1 MKLVF
6 SWSKQLLREK
16 RTLTLILLPNGDAEG
31 SQNLPYLTFT
41 WGCFSYIYKS
51 LLCSHVWLFAT
62 LWTVARQAPL
72 SMGFSRQEYWSGLS
86 CPPLGDLPK
95 PGIEPRSPTLQADS
109 LLSLATRETLIS
121 LYQAIKRNVMEYL
134 CVFRILSSP
143 VILEVLPQRVS
154 YFVSKVGSEPVL
166 DTLSLLTTSYYP
178 ILFGW
183 CACNS

>member
-41 WGCFSYIYKS
+41 LGCFSYIYKS

-95 PGIEPRSPTLQADS
+95 PGIEPRCSTLQADS
-109 LLSLATRETLIS
+109 LLSEPPGYSVATMQSGIFSTILSLFAFIYETLKFC
-121 LYQAIKRNVMEYL
+121 LKNGR
-134 CVFRILSSP
+134 
-143 VILEVLPQRVS
+143 
-154 YFVSKVGSEPVL
+154 K
-166 DTLSLLTTSYYP
+166 
-178 ILFGW
+178 
-183 CACNS
+183 

>member
-1 MKLVF
+1 M
-6 SWSKQLLREK
+6 
-16 RTLTLILLPNGDAEG
+16 
-31 SQNLPYLTFT
+31 
-41 WGCFSYIYKS
+41 
-51 LLCSHVWLFAT
+51 
-62 LWTVARQAPL
+62 
-72 SMGFSRQEYWSGLS
+72 
-86 CPPLGDLPK
+86 
-95 PGIEPRSPTLQADS
+95 QADS

-178 ILFGW
+178 ILFG
-183 CACNS
+183 